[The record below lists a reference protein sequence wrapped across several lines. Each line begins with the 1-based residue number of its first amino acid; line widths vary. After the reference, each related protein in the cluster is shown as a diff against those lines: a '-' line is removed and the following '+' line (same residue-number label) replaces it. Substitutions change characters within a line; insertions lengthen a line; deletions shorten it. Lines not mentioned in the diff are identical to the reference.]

1 MAVEYTGA
9 QKAAILLLAFGEEV
23 AAEIFRNMTEF
34 EIKRIGSAMARL
46 GRVDD
51 GVIEEVMNEFWSLLN
66 SNKKYYFGG
75 NDYTKKI
82 LAQMGGEASDDL
94 VSDLSLAASANL
106 DSLEL
111 IDPRTLATFIRNEH
125 PQTIALILAH
135 LDSRKC
141 GETVKLLPENIHTEV
156 ILRIANLDTVSP
168 EVIEEIDE
176 VLRDEV
182 QRMGNVSQQKIG
194 GVEPIVEMLNFL
206 DKNTEEQIL
215 DKLEERDPDLAEQIR
230 NLMFTF
236 DDFVKIDDR
245 GIQLILKEASKDK
258 LKFALKTASE
268 AVKELV
274 FKNMSERAREELA
287 EDIDSM
293 GAVKLSDVEAA
304 QQELIAVA
312 KRLDEEGKIIIA
324 TGGDNAMV

>member
-1 MAVEYTGA
+1 MAVKYTGA
-9 QKAAILLLAFGEEV
+9 QKAAILLLAFGEEIS
-23 AAEIFRNMTEF
+23 AEIFRNMTDF

-46 GRVDD
+46 GRIDD
-51 GVIEEVMNEFWSLLN
+51 DVIEEIMNEFWTLLN

-75 NDYTKKI
+75 NDFTKKV
-82 LAQMGGEASDDL
+82 LSHLGGAASDDL
-94 VSDLSLAASANL
+94 VNDLALTTSANL

-135 LDSRKC
+135 LESRKC
-141 GETVKLLPENIHTEV
+141 GETIKLLPENIHTEV
-156 ILRIANLDTVSP
+156 ILRIANLDSVSP
-168 EVIEEIDE
+168 EIIEEIDE

-182 QRMGNVSQQKIG
+182 QRMGNISQQKIG

-245 GIQLILKEASKDK
+245 GIQLILKDASRDK
-258 LKFALKTASE
+258 LKYALKTATE
-268 AVKELV
+268 AVRELV
-274 FKNMSERAREELA
+274 FNNMSERARDELS
-287 EDIDSM
+287 EDIEAM
-293 GAVKLSDVEAA
+293 GAVKLSDVETA
-304 QQELIAVA
+304 QQELIAIA
-312 KRLDEEGKIIIA
+312 RRLDEEGKIIIA
-324 TGGDNAMV
+324 TGGDNTLV